1 MKKVTVC
8 GTITYYYDVLIDEKL
23 CEMNKYGYL
32 KREAQ
37 FINKI
42 ANADPLQ
49 FSGVKGNVVADI
61 ISVKDAETDKE
72 LYIGS

>member
-1 MKKVTVC
+1 MKVSVC
-8 GTITYYYDVLIDEKL
+8 ASITYYYTVDVPEKL

-49 FSGVKGNVVADI
+49 FSGVEDNVIADI
-61 ISVKDAETDKE
+61 ISARNAETNKE
-72 LYIGS
+72 LYIS